1 MEEST
6 NSIYYCVQWFRVRK
20 CPTDVLTEV
29 EATTK
34 HASGQLYTAL
44 LGDLNHPSCF
54 LEFTA
59 FRSVGVEF
67 LDQALRTYLD
77 YSFQEKKPNQLFLS
91 MVRVPEFPND
101 VDDPIRATVFF
112 FKTTGH
118 VAIVRYEGHA
128 DGVGSR
134 IASREERQV
143 DVTNNWER
151 FPEFGHY
158 EGLTKMNRGI
168 PLLDVNA

>member
-1 MEEST
+1 MDIFFCE
-6 NSIYYCVQWFRVRK
+6 QWSRGYREARK
-20 CPTDVLTEV
+20 TMSAKQAEQCHEHG
-29 EATTK
+29 K
-34 HASGQLYTAL
+34 LYTVL
-44 LGDLNHPSCF
+44 LGNINHPSCF
-54 LEFTA
+54 LEFSA
-59 FRSVGVEF
+59 FRSVAVEF
-67 LDQALRTYLD
+67 LDQALRTYRC
-77 YSFQEKKPNQLFLS
+77 YSFQEKAPNQLFLS
-91 MVRVPEFPND
+91 MVRAPEFPND
-101 VDDPIRATVFF
+101 VDDPVRATVFY

-168 PLLDVNA
+168 PLLDLNV